1 MYLVKTPWLLK
12 AAYPTLTWKVP
23 THLNEVFITFDD
35 GPHKEITPFV
45 LETLQKNYARA
56 TFFCLGKNVEANK
69 KVFASIIDDGH
80 AIGNHTYNHYNGWKT
95 DDETY
100 LKDVMKARKVID
112 SKLFRP
118 PYGRAGKFQIQQ
130 LKKFFNIIMW
140 DVLSGDFDINLSPEK
155 CLKNVISNTE
165 PGSIIVFHDSEKAFK
180 RLEYTLPR
188 VLENFAEKGFT
199 CKPVVL

>member
-12 AAYPTLTWKVP
+12 AAYPALTWKVA

-35 GPHKEITPFV
+35 GPHQEITPFV
-45 LETLQKNYARA
+45 LETLRQHGARA
-56 TFFCLGKNVEANK
+56 TFFCLGKNVETNK
-69 KVFASIIDDGH
+69 KVFSSIIDDGH

-118 PYGRAGKFQIQQ
+118 PYGRAGRFQIQQ

-188 VLENFAEKGFT
+188 VLENFAEKGYN
-199 CKPVVL
+199 CKPIVL